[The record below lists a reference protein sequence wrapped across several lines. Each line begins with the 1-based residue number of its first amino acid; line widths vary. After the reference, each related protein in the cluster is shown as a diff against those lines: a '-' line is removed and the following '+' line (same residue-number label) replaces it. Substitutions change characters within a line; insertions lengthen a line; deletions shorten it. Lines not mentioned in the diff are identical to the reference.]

1 MQNCSDQFLDVTV
14 EDINTN
20 ESDEVN
26 DDEDIEP
33 SDVDEYVFVK
43 KSTTV
48 KSGKNKGK
56 EKCVVS
62 LVSCNFTFKRKFTSK
77 NEICIFSCNGC
88 QKLGVNINAKA
99 IEENDDFTLIYV
111 PKFTEHSCCPSGV
124 EVLLNLWVKST
135 KPTLGTPTPR
145 ATSVS
150 LTGWL

>member
-26 DDEDIEP
+26 DDEDIKP

-48 KSGKNKGK
+48 KSGKTKGK

-62 LVSCNFTFKRKFTSK
+62 LVSCNSTFKLLPKMGFVFFPVTDVK
-77 NEICIFSCNGC
+77 N
-88 QKLGVNINAKA
+88 LV
-99 IEENDDFTLIYV
+99 
-111 PKFTEHSCCPSGV
+111 
-124 EVLLNLWVKST
+124 
-135 KPTLGTPTPR
+135 
-145 ATSVS
+145 
-150 LTGWL
+150 